1 MSRHKPKQKQ
11 LAVALSDEIRYRLE
25 LAAAKNGCSLAQE
38 IRQRLRDSLLEDE
51 LDEQVKRFRTEV
63 TGLATMISADTRQD
77 FRTHPATNAALRH
90 AINARL
96 ARTKESGP
104 ETFAPGQL
112 RENRIIAP
120 GSENPEI
127 IGVATDAYLQAFLDR
142 VEKNIKSIWLGTTAK
157 AREETEDMNEDMNKD
172 SRSRSER
179 LAEARAELRRAVEK
193 TRESAAT
200 LTEPNVEGE
209 KHHDDEEQK

>member
-127 IGVATDAYLQAFLDR
+127 IGV
-142 VEKNIKSIWLGTTAK
+142 EKNIKSIWLGTTAK